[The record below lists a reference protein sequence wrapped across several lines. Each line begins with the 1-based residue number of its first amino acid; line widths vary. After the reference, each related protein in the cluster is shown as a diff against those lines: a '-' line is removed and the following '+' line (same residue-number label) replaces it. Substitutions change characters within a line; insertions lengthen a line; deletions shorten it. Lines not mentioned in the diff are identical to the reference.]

1 MHGTMRAEV
10 AGATKIGGH
19 ACQTGFGRDNRVP
32 FGVVAK
38 ALWPRKT
45 AATLASIG
53 GKDERTAKRWLS
65 GEYEPPGVVI
75 AAIVVAITKRE

>member
-19 ACQTGFGRDNRVP
+19 ARHPVESRDTRVP
-32 FGVVAK
+32 FGKVAK

-75 AAIVVAITKRE
+75 AAIVNEITKRG

>member
-1 MHGTMRAEV
+1 MHGVSGV
-10 AGATKIGGH
+10 ARQNRIEIGGQ
-19 ACQTGFGRDNRVP
+19 ARPAGDTVVP

-75 AAIVVAITKRE
+75 AAIVVEITRR

>member
-1 MHGTMRAEV
+1 MHGTLRAEV
-10 AGATKIGGH
+10 AGAIKIGGQ
-19 ACQTGFGRDNRVP
+19 ARPAGDTVVP

-45 AATLASIG
+45 AAMLASIG

-75 AAIVVAITKRE
+75 AAIVVEITKRN